1 MALQRHFSLMLRLF
15 RSRARHGFRA
25 FSLTSYLLMSPALAD
40 FQWSKVP
47 AAGGHATSAVVVL
60 EQGSR

>member
-1 MALQRHFSLMLRLF
+1 MLRIL

-40 FQWSKVP
+40 LHGSTAP
-47 AAGGHATSAVVVL
+47 AAGEQTAASVVVH
-60 EQGSR
+60 ERGKP